1 MPLTLAAN
9 SIVFDDTTTLS
20 PSNIKWESFSS
31 TGFNLLSNKK
41 YLVNTTLAPLTALLP
56 PTPSNGDFIIIA
68 DSNGRWD
75 INNFTI
81 NRNGN
86 LINEQN
92 RHLICDVRYIRIE
105 LVFNGATWCVS

>member
-20 PSNIKWESFSS
+20 PSNIKWETFASA
-31 TGFNLLSNKK
+31 GFALASNKK
-41 YLVNTTLAPLTALLP
+41 YLANTTTTPLTAILP
-56 PTPSNGDFIIIA
+56 LTPSNGDFIIIA

-75 INNFTI
+75 INNLTI

-86 LINEQN
+86 LINDQS

-105 LVFNGATWCVS
+105 LVFNGTTWCVS